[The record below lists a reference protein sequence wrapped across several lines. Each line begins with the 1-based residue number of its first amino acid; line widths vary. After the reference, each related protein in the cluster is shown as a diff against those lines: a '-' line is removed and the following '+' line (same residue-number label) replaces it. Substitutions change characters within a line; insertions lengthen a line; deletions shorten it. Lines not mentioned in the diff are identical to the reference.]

1 MARPA
6 LRPYSSAPPGGN
18 VSSSH
23 FKDAILDD
31 LAKVANVAQFVS
43 FSPGD
48 DPELRYARVSGM
60 ASALGSLP
68 HAVKAV
74 MERSVEH
81 SVNVRSFHPQ
91 QPKANEFIYGLTNLE
106 AVTSNVRRLAGQG
119 LYTIVNET
127 IDVNDGG
134 VSGVSYSGILEF
146 GPGDTPRIVEKA
158 GTASLP
164 LDMGL
169 RILSAVYGFSPDLQ
183 YPPEVRVEFS
193 IHPLRRG
200 VLQTHT
206 IIWELETTGA
216 LELQANPVWPNRFS
230 RHLGDKV
237 FGLLVADAIGL
248 HVPKTTVVCRNVTTF
263 NFGKPTGTGE
273 RWIRTSPAVQTP
285 GKFTTRRGWIDPF
298 ALMSREDPRGELI
311 ASVLD
316 QEGVDARYSGAAVSG
331 PSGELTIEGVAGF
344 GDAFMVG
351 EAGPEKLPGY
361 VLKKVSTAYD
371 LAARRLGPV
380 RFEWVMDEQRVWV
393 VQLHRGTTMTSGS
406 TIYPG
411 EPQTWREFHVESGLD
426 ALRALIDELPHDEE
440 VGVVLIGQVGVTSHF
455 GDLLR
460 RARIPSRLE

>member
-1 MARPA
+1 MARSA
-6 LRPYSSAPPGGN
+6 LKTSSSTAPRGGDT
-18 VSSSH
+18 SSH
-23 FKDAILDD
+23 FKDAILDE

-48 DPELRYARVSGM
+48 EPEVRYTRVSG
-60 ASALGSLP
+60 AAPVLRSLRD
-68 HAVKAV
+68 AVKAV
-74 MERSVEH
+74 MDRSVEH

-91 QPKANEFIYGLTNLE
+91 SSKANEFVYGLTNLE
-106 AVTSNVRRLAGQG
+106 AVTSNVRRLARQG

-158 GTASLP
+158 GTASLS
-164 LDMGL
+164 LEMGM
-169 RILSAVYGFSPDLQ
+169 RILSTVYGFSPELQ
-183 YPPEVRVEFS
+183 YPPGVRVEFS

-200 VLQTHT
+200 VRQTHT
-206 IIWELETTGA
+206 IIWELESTGA
-216 LELQANPVWPNRFS
+216 LELQANPVWPNLFS
-230 RHLGDKV
+230 RHVGDKV

-248 HVPKTTVVCRNVTTF
+248 PVPQTTVICRNIATF
-263 NFGKPTGTGE
+263 RFGRPAGTGE

-298 ALMSREDPRGELI
+298 KLISSEDSHDELI

-316 QEGVDARYSGAAVSG
+316 QEGVDARYSGAAVPG
-331 PSGELTIEGVAGF
+331 PSGELTVEGVAGF

-351 EAGPEKLPGY
+351 EAGPQELPGS
-361 VLKKVSTAYD
+361 VLRKVGAVYD
-371 LAARRLGPV
+371 MASRRLGPV
-380 RFEWVMDEQRVWV
+380 RFEWVMDERRVWI
-393 VQLHRGTTMTSGS
+393 VQLHRGTTMTSGGK
-406 TIYPG
+406 IYPG
-411 EPQTWREFHVESGLD
+411 NPKTWREFHVESGLD
-426 ALRALIDELPHDEE
+426 ALRALIDALPHGEE

-460 RARIPSRLE
+460 RARIPSRLK